1 MARADGVAISPWTQ
15 RRRRAAELTERWP
28 FAAELLKFYAALLE
42 VQEERWAQARID
54 MPTRSYVASYTG
66 ANVLRKIVDV
76 TMAHG
81 PVKLA
86 GSVAEMFH
94 EFNFEER
101 AETWLRGDALAP
113 VDRYLVR
120 ASVGPVLEAISIAS
134 VSALGA
140 SSNTTRRESSNV
152 ARGEAHGDRRCPSC
166 GGLPQLSYFA
176 TSAEDLVT
184 PQRFLECERCATSW
198 TYPRMT
204 CASCGETKT
213 ELQSIFGEQGT
224 LQAELAGRVIRQHGA
239 SQNGTSQD
247 GASQNGTSQDGASQ
261 NNTPQKDGAA
271 QATAAQEAP
280 RFRHLRIDACSAC
293 SHYLL
298 TIDLGRDPQAVPVV
312 DELAAI
318 PLDLY
323 AKEHGLTKIVPNLMG
338 F

>member
-1 MARADGVAISPWTQ
+1 MARALGVTTSPWAQ
-15 RRRRAAELTERWP
+15 RRRRAAELIERWP
-28 FAAELLKFYAALLE
+28 FAAELLTFYAALLE

-54 MPTRSYVASYTG
+54 LPTRSNVVSYTG
-66 ANVLRKIVDV
+66 ANVLRQIVDV

-86 GSVAEMFH
+86 GSVAEIFH
-94 EFNFEER
+94 EFNFEEQ
-101 AETWLRGDALAP
+101 AETWLRGDAIAP

-120 ASVGPVLEAISIAS
+120 ASVGPVLEAIGIAS
-134 VSALGA
+134 DSAIGS
-140 SSNTTRRESSNV
+140 SSNS
-152 ARGEAHGDRRCPSC
+152 ARSGAHDERRCPRC

-198 TYPRMT
+198 AYPRMT
-204 CASCGETKT
+204 CAACGETKT
-213 ELQSIFGEQGT
+213 DLLPIFGEQGT
-224 LQAELAGRVIRQHGA
+224 LQAELGGRVIRQHGT
-239 SQNGTSQD
+239 SQNGAPQN
-247 GASQNGTSQDGASQ
+247 GASKNSTLQTDGE
-261 NNTPQKDGAA
+261 PQAPS
-271 QATAAQEAP
+271 AQEAP
-280 RFRHLRIDACSAC
+280 RFRHLRIDGCHACA
-293 SHYLL
+293 HYLL

-323 AKEHGLTKIVPNLMG
+323 AKEHGMTKIVPNLMG

>member
-1 MARADGVAISPWTQ
+1 MARVLGVITSPWAQ

-28 FAAELLKFYAALLE
+28 FAAELLKFYAPLLE
-42 VQEERWAQARID
+42 VQEERWSQARID
-54 MPTRSYVASYTG
+54 LPTRSNVVSYAG
-66 ANVLRKIVDV
+66 MNVLRQIVDV

-81 PVKLA
+81 PAKLA
-86 GSVAEMFH
+86 GSVAEIFH
-94 EFNFEER
+94 EFDFEEQ

-113 VDRYLVR
+113 VHRYLVR
-120 ASVGPVLEAISIAS
+120 ASVGPVLEAIGIAS
-134 VSALGA
+134 ASAIGS
-140 SSNTTRRESSNV
+140 SSNS
-152 ARGEAHGDRRCPSC
+152 ARSGAHDEHRCPRC

-204 CASCGETKT
+204 CAACGETKAD
-213 ELQSIFGEQGT
+213 LLPIFGEQGT
-224 LQAELAGRVIRQHGA
+224 LQAELAGRVIRQHG
-239 SQNGTSQD
+239 TSQTD
-247 GASQNGTSQDGASQ
+247 RE
-261 NNTPQKDGAA
+261 PQAPSA
-271 QATAAQEAP
+271 QQAP
-280 RFRHLRIDACSAC
+280 RFRHLRIDACHAC
-293 SHYLL
+293 AHYLL

-312 DELAAI
+312 DELAAL